1 MTNNDKV
8 VFSSSNV
15 ELSEFKTYI
24 ELTSR
29 LCWYGYPN
37 ANGALLPVEGAE
49 DKAQTLIH
57 QPVVAYYKKDR
68 LGRDDLGGH
77 QMSVDD
83 DANDHH
89 GTESIGVNTSVEV
102 REDTV
107 EITGEEVTTPCLFAT
122 RRIWTRYKNYVNAI
136 KRLHKANKLTSSW
149 EILVSS
155 YTYKDG
161 VRILED
167 YCFDADALLGS
178 QVTPAFSCATTLS
191 VAETDPDEMLLA
203 EALASD
209 INPDKEENTMADT
222 VTTPMPQE
230 EEVKTPDQEVPAQ
243 DNPAQENPVEE
254 QSALT
259 EWDLRR
265 RIAAACAQKS
275 GKYCWI
281 SFHFPADKIVW
292 AEYDGRASELDY
304 YAFTYEV
311 ENDVVTVSDP
321 EAVKLTVAPVQI
333 NEVLSEKDKELSA
346 KEEEISQKNDS
357 LMKANER
364 VKELEEEVSALT
376 PFKEAHEQAE
386 RARIEA
392 ENAEKRKALSERL
405 TKSGLFTEEEMAS
418 EEIKALI
425 ENMDEPAIKAQIAD
439 RFMASLDEPKPET
452 EEKKPETAEA
462 RPNLEDDPAPKKEYS
477 LLEVLSM

>member
-1 MTNNDKV
+1 
-8 VFSSSNV
+8 
-15 ELSEFKTYI
+15 
-24 ELTSR
+24 
-29 LCWYGYPN
+29 
-37 ANGALLPVEGAE
+37 
-49 DKAQTLIH
+49 
-57 QPVVAYYKKDR
+57 
-68 LGRDDLGGH
+68 
-77 QMSVDD
+77 
-83 DANDHH
+83 
-89 GTESIGVNTSVEV
+89 
-102 REDTV
+102 
-107 EITGEEVTTPCLFAT
+107 
-122 RRIWTRYKNYVNAI
+122 
-136 KRLHKANKLTSSW
+136 
-149 EILVSS
+149 
-155 YTYKDG
+155 
-161 VRILED
+161 
-167 YCFDADALLGS
+167 
-178 QVTPAFSCATTLS
+178 
-191 VAETDPDEMLLA
+191 
-203 EALASD
+203 
-209 INPDKEENTMADT
+209 MADT
-222 VTTPMPQE
+222 VTTPMTQE

-333 NEVLSEKDKELSA
+333 NEALSEKDKELSA

-386 RARIEA
+386 RERIEA